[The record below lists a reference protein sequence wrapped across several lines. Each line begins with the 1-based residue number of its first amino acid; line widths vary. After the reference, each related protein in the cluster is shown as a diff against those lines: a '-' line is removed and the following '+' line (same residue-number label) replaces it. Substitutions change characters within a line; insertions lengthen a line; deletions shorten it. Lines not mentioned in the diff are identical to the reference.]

1 MFSTERSDFGPTIAG
16 YLLVAAMFITLGAS
30 ALNAQFDYPLGKF
43 AIMGMMGALGWLLI
57 GASVI
62 ALWKAYVLD
71 GVTYLG
77 AALIAMS
84 VHFIFSPVLVAVI
97 FIAFLVAFM
106 ALRVCDYYALALNAV
121 IIITAVLRIMLFAD
135 AGFIVDNPIIVAIP
149 EIVAGLFAAALC
161 INDWVLFQDLAMD
174 YEEEMF
180 GDDCC
185 CDDDCECSDDCD
197 CEGECHCHDEEC
209 QTEEKQ

>member
-16 YLLVAAMFITLGAS
+16 YLLVAAMFITIGAS

-43 AIMGMMGALGWLLI
+43 AVMDTMGALGWLLI

-71 GVTYLG
+71 GVTFLG

-84 VHFIFSPVLVAVI
+84 MHFVFSPILVTVI

-106 ALRVCDYYALALNAV
+106 ALRVCDYYVLALNAV
-121 IIITAVLRIMLFAD
+121 IIIIAVLRIMLFAEVS
-135 AGFIVDNPIIVAIP
+135 FLVDNPLIVAIP
-149 EIVAGLFAAALC
+149 EFVAGLFAAALC

-185 CDDDCECSDDCD
+185 CDDECDCS